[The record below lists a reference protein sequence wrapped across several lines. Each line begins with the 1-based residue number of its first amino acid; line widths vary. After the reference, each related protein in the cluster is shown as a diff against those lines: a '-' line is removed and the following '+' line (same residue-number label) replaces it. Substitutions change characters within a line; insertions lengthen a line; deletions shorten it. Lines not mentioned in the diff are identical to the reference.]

1 MPIATPDG
9 LRRGLETIRRLPA
22 ANGAPGTIVTFGSED
37 HRGYKGADYLIIR
50 RARGGTTEFVAT
62 APVA

>member
-22 ANGAPGTIVTFGSED
+22 ANGAPGTIVTFGPED